1 MPGHDLGIRRR
12 RSIGEETRAAG
23 QRHAGERAA
32 QVLEQERHAG
42 ERRVAIERRR
52 LAARLVVDL
61 GDDRVQ
67 LRVQLLDA
75 RDRRFQNF
83 ARRHLA
89 GVDQLRQA
97 QAVVVH
103 VLRETLHAIA
113 SPCRPAAQA
122 SMPPNLRLRWMSR
135 VRRINPGGHAF
146 T

>member
-1 MPGHDLGIRRR
+1 MPRHDLGVRRG
-12 RSIGEETRAAG
+12 RSVGEEARAAG

-42 ERRVAIERRR
+42 KRRVAIERDR

-61 GDDRVQ
+61 GDDGVQ
-67 LRVQLLDA
+67 VRVQLLDA

-97 QAVVVH
+97 QAVIVH
-103 VLRETLHAIA
+103 VLRKTPHA
-113 SPCRPAAQA
+113 
-122 SMPPNLRLRWMSR
+122 MPPMPTG
-135 VRRINPGGHAF
+135 VRG
-146 T
+146 